1 MHTCIHM
8 YVGESNDSMWKE
20 ECGKI
25 RNEIY
30 IIFFIKQIYNNKDLK
45 KLKNK
50 YLKKKVYY
58 ICFC

>member
-8 YVGESNDSMWKE
+8 YVGESNDSMWKK

-30 IIFFIKQIYNNKDLK
+30 IIFFIKKFYNNKDLK

-50 YLKKKVYY
+50 
-58 ICFC
+58 